1 MNMATTIPNVIRA
14 LGNIHPDGFTK
25 NEFIEAFLMAGYGS
39 EKTLRRWKQC
49 VLGNQIVPNPENETL
64 YISRYSPA
72 HMTYYQ
78 EYLESQPLR
87 AVHIERDGSAVFL
100 A

>member
-1 MNMATTIPNVIRA
+1 MATTIPNVIRA
-14 LGNIHPDGFTK
+14 LGNRNPMGFTK
-25 NEFIEAFLMAGYGS
+25 NDLLEALLMAGYGS
-39 EKTLRRWKQC
+39 EKTMRRWKQC
-49 VLGNQIVPNPENETL
+49 VLGNQIVPSPENGNL

-72 HMTYYQ
+72 HMQFYA

-87 AVHIERDGSAVFL
+87 PVHIERDGTAVFL